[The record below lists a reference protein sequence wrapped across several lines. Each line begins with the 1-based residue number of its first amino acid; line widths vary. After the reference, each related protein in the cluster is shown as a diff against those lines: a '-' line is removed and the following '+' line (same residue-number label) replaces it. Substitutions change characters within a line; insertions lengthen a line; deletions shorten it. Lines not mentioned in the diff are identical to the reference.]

1 MNIKKRSSLLLLSAL
16 LLTGCEKDEPQAVAS
31 AELFEITDGV
41 TFDGV
46 QVGDGKAEFIDAYS
60 DYTIQAAYTDTDSSY
75 MVMSIHEIPYDEN
88 ISTLIA
94 NFFIDDEPV
103 SEEDICED
111 NDIAYDDLYDLLSST
126 SYLRTHEVIYR
137 YLRFLWADSVITDI
151 DSGEFNYNE
160 TYEVPKQET

>member
-1 MNIKKRSSLLLLSAL
+1 MNVKKRFSLLLLAAL
-16 LLTGCEKDEPQAVAS
+16 LLTGCEKEEEQQAAS
-31 AELFEITDGV
+31 AELFEITNGV

-75 MVMSIHEIPYDEN
+75 MVMSINEIPYDKN

-94 NFFIDDEPV
+94 NFFIDEEPV
-103 SEEDICED
+103 TEDELCEE
-111 NDIAYDDLYDLLSST
+111 NDIEYTELYDLLSST
-126 SYLRTHEVIYR
+126 DYLRAHEVIYR
-137 YLRFLWADSVITDI
+137 YLRFLWEDSVITDI